1 MWKFLLFIAAVITW
15 PVSSQVDGWGFYKIR
30 TAGSMTNYMVK
41 AACEAAG
48 MRYPCYHSG
57 VDWCTNVWWTSGCI
71 AYRHGAD
78 VTCDTHWILSA
89 NLCGTLDPRSCQP
102 LDDTFVYIPAMA
114 GRVTTAPGEWTTRV
128 ILTACK
134 EYTTTTCT
142 RYVRVIF
149 SDQPVS
155 RCPLS
160 TCVLFWTALIT
171 TRQRKAHVRSNTTTS
186 ATLNGGNCTSCFN
199 ETTTFCGCADGF
211 GGKFCEINIDDC
223 GSNPCQHGGTCQDG
237 VNSYSCSCP
246 TVIGTDCESEVDWC
260 SLVQCPFGWVC
271 QVSTSSFQCVD
282 PAPIVREIPY
292 QCSSASCPD
301 GMYCTKE
308 SAAFFSCKVE

>member
-1 MWKFLLFIAAVITW
+1 
-15 PVSSQVDGWGFYKIR
+15 S
-30 TAGSMTNYMVK
+30 AG
-41 AACEAAG
+41 E
-48 MRYPCYHSG
+48 
-57 VDWCTNVWWTSGCI
+57 
-71 AYRHGAD
+71 
-78 VTCDTHWILSA
+78 
-89 NLCGTLDPRSCQP
+89 
-102 LDDTFVYIPAMA
+102 
-114 GRVTTAPGEWTTRV
+114 
-128 ILTACK
+128 
-134 EYTTTTCT
+134 
-142 RYVRVIF
+142 
-149 SDQPVS
+149 
-155 RCPLS
+155 PLS
-160 TCVLFWTALIT
+160 PFDLCFILDSSDNYKAKKGPCTEQHNYVCHSALKPCEPNVC
-171 TRQRKAHVRSNTTTS
+171 Q
-186 ATLNGGNCTSCFN
+186 NGGNCTSCFN